1 MLFNFESGGDE
12 EKYMQKNLLG
22 RIRKGESFTFG
33 ELLLLTWQ
41 LSVPAIMAKITTVM
55 MQYIDASMV
64 GMIGSN
70 AAAAIGLVNSTTW
83 LIGGICFAMSMGY
96 TIQLAHAIGAGEDVK
111 ARSLVR
117 HGLMAVLVFSLV
129 MGIGSALCSAPL
141 TVFLG
146 GTSEIVHDAAV
157 YLAIYALGL
166 PFLAVNFA
174 AGSMLQASGNM
185 KVPSL
190 LSVLMCVL
198 DVVFNALLIFPSRSV
213 ELWGQ
218 GIWIPGA
225 DLGVAGV
232 ACGSVLAEVCC
243 MAAMLYV
250 LLKKSRQLHY
260 RQEKCLPWQGELRE
274 AACLGF
280 PIMLEQFVMGS
291 AYVAFTRIVSPLGT
305 VALAANSFAITAES
319 LCYMPGIGVSTAA
332 QTLVGQSVGAGRSKL
347 AQRFGYVSA
356 SLGITVML
364 LMGIVMYICAPLMMG
379 LLSADAAVIQA
390 GAEIL
395 RIEAWAEP
403 LFAAGIIVTSIF
415 RGAGETR
422 MPTILN
428 LVAMWGIRIPLAVYL
443 AADYGLTGVWT
454 AMCVELCARGILS
467 LGVLVYRGEGLYHK
481 NKAKIAD

>member
-1 MLFNFESGGDE
+1 
-12 EKYMQKNLLG
+12 
-22 RIRKGESFTFG
+22 
-33 ELLLLTWQ
+33 
-41 LSVPAIMAKITTVM
+41 
-55 MQYIDASMV
+55 
-64 GMIGSN
+64 
-70 AAAAIGLVNSTTW
+70 
-83 LIGGICFAMSMGY
+83 
-96 TIQLAHAIGAGEDVK
+96 
-111 ARSLVR
+111 
-117 HGLMAVLVFSLV
+117 
-129 MGIGSALCSAPL
+129 
-141 TVFLG
+141 LG
-146 GTSEIVHDAAV
+146 GAAEIAEDAAV

-166 PFLAVNFA
+166 PLLAVNLA

-198 DVVFNALLIFPSRSV
+198 DVLFNALLIFPCRTV
-213 ELWGQ
+213 EVWKTALWL
-218 GIWIPGA
+218 PGA

-232 ACGSVLAEVCC
+232 ALGSVLAEACC

-260 RQEKCLPWQGELRE
+260 RQENLFPWRKELRE
-274 AACLGF
+274 AVRLGI
-280 PIMLEQFVMGS
+280 PMMLEQFVMGS

-356 SLGITVML
+356 GLGITVML

-379 LLSADAAVIQA
+379 LLSADAAVIEA
-390 GAEIL
+390 GTEIL

-422 MPTILN
+422 MPTVLN

-443 AADYGLTGVWT
+443 ASDYGLAGVWT
-454 AMCVELCARGILS
+454 AMCVELCARGLLS
-467 LGVLVYRGEGLYHK
+467 LAVLIYRGEGLYHRK
-481 NKAKIAD
+481 NVNL